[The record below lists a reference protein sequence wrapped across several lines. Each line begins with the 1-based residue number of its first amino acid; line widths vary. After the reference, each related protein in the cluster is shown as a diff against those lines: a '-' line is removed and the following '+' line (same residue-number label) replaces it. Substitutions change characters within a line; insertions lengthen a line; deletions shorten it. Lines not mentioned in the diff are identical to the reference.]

1 MKGRGGGNYER
12 KRSDLY
18 YTIIYCTL
26 HSIYFIVYHT
36 TQYILIVHSI
46 YTVYY
51 KYILCSIY
59 KYCVVF
65 INTKQYIYTVYT
77 TQYVL
82 HKLYTT
88 SEKRITLNE

>member
-36 TQYILIVHSI
+36 STQYILIVHS
-46 YTVYY
+46 
-51 KYILCSIY
+51 KY
-59 KYCVVF
+59 
-65 INTKQYIYTVYT
+65 
-77 TQYVL
+77 
-82 HKLYTT
+82 
-88 SEKRITLNE
+88 